1 MTKVFNDHI
10 DGPLSDLHQIQSSF
24 GRNTDW
30 YSNIQ
35 ISVTYEF
42 GERCQTCH
50 YVD

>member
-1 MTKVFNDHI
+1 M
-10 DGPLSDLHQIQSSF
+10 LYQIESSF
-24 GRNTDW
+24 IKNTDW